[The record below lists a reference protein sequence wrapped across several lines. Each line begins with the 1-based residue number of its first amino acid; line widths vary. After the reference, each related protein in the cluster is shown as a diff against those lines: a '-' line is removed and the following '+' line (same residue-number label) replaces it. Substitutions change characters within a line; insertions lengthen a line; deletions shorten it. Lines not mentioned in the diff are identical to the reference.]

1 MSQPRKSM
9 SLMRFDGTAL
19 PTPSLVF
26 AAWPYIMLW
35 SAKEASA
42 PADGRAL
49 QPRTLCSVVLL

>member
-1 MSQPRKSM
+1 MSQPRKGM

-19 PTPSLVF
+19 LTPLVF

-42 PADGRAL
+42 PAEGRAL
-49 QPRTLCSVVLL
+49 QPRTLCSVVFL

>member
-9 SLMRFDGTAL
+9 PLMRFDGTAL
-19 PTPSLVF
+19 LTPLVF

>member
-19 PTPSLVF
+19 LTTLVF

-35 SAKEASA
+35 SANEASA
-42 PADGRAL
+42 PAEGAL